1 MTSLSVSFINKF
13 SGHRD
18 GIYSLAQGGTNKIFY
33 STGGDGMIAQW
44 DLNAGTDGQL
54 ICKLD
59 SPVYSICYLKESDK
73 LILGSSKGNLFV
85 VDLREK
91 KEEKNLIAHA
101 QSVFDILHVPAR
113 KLIITSG
120 FDGTLI
126 FWESTSYK
134 IFSRLNLSGKSARCM
149 SLHPNGKHLAV
160 GFSDHSIRIINLD
173 NFQTIATL
181 KEHTNSVFSVVYS
194 PDGRFLLSGGRDV
207 TLKIWDVE
215 NSYELVKTITA
226 HLLHINS
233 IVYNFGG
240 SLIATG
246 SMDKSIKI
254 WDALNFNLLKVIE
267 KSKMEM
273 HTSSVNKLLWM
284 DDSTLISAS
293 DDKTLMAFKIEI
305 K

>member
-1 MTSLSVSFINKF
+1 MASLSVSIINRF

-18 GIYSLAQGGTNKIFY
+18 GIFSLVKGSKDSMFY
-33 STGGDGMIAQW
+33 SSGGDGMIAQW
-44 DLNAGTDGQL
+44 DLKGSIDGQL

-59 SPVYSICYLKESDK
+59 SPVYSMCYLNQAGKI
-73 LILGSSKGNLFV
+73 ILGSSKGNLHV
-85 VDLREK
+85 VDLLESR
-91 KEEKNLIAHA
+91 EEKNLIAHS
-101 QSVFDILHVPAR
+101 QSIFDILHVPER

-120 FDGTLI
+120 FDGMLI
-126 FWESTSYK
+126 FWEAETYMVQAR
-134 IFSRLNLSGKSARCM
+134 IQLSGKSARCM
-149 SLHPNGKHLAV
+149 SLHPDRNQLAV
-160 GFSDHSIRIINLD
+160 GFSDHSIRIVNLD
-173 NFQTIATL
+173 TLQTSNTL
-181 KEHTNSVFSVVYS
+181 TGHTNSVFSVSYS

-246 SMDKSIKI
+246 SMDKTIKI
-254 WDALNFNLLKVIE
+254 WDAVHFSLLKVID

-284 DDSTLISAS
+284 DDNILISAS
-293 DDKTLMAFKIEI
+293 DDKSLMAFKIVPI
-305 K
+305 